1 MALKRYG
8 NRFWTIAAFML
19 TAVIFPGAATVKA
32 EEVLRLALLPILDV
46 LPVYVAMEK
55 GYFSEAGIE
64 VEALP
69 VGSAIERDQLMQ
81 AGQVDG
87 MINEVFGAAL
97 FNRDSPKMVI
107 VSYARKPLGGSPL
120 FRVLAAPGSEV
131 KAAAD
136 LAGVE
141 IGVSK
146 NTVIEYVTD
155 RLLEK
160 SGLAPGAIATSSVP
174 VVPERFQLLLNGQ
187 IKAATLPDPLG
198 FAAIQSGAV
207 EVINDLEVADLSASV
222 ISFSQTAVTEKAE
235 AVKNFMAAWDRAA
248 ADINA
253 DPEGQRALM
262 LKHIRVPGNVRES
275 FPIPPLPRGQVPSR
289 EQWDD
294 GIKWLIAGKLLTGP
308 VAYEQSVTDRFLEK

>member
-1 MALKRYG
+1 MSPRKYLHK
-8 NRFWTIAAFML
+8 FCTIAAFML
-19 TAVIFPGAATVKA
+19 TAAVFHEAPTVKA
-32 EEVLRLALLPILDV
+32 EELLRLALLPIPDV

-81 AGQVDG
+81 AGRVDG

-97 FNRDSPKMVI
+97 FNRDSQKMMI
-107 VSYARKPLGGSPL
+107 VSYARKPMQGSPL
-120 FRVLAAPGSEV
+120 FRVLAAPDSEV
-131 KAAAD
+131 KEVAD

-160 SGLAPGAIATSSVP
+160 SGVAAGDIATRSVP
-174 VVPERFQLLLNGQ
+174 VVPERFQLLLEGQ

-207 EVINDLEVADLSASV
+207 EVINDLAVADLSASV
-222 ISFSQTAVTEKAE
+222 VSFSQAAVTEKAQ
-235 AVKNFMAAWDRAA
+235 AVQSFMTAWDRAA
-248 ADINA
+248 ADINS
-253 DPEGQRALM
+253 DPEGQRELL
-262 LKHIRVPGNVRES
+262 LKHIRVPGNVRDS

-294 GIKWLIAGKLLTGP
+294 GIKWLIAGKLLTRP
-308 VAYEQSVTDRFLEK
+308 VAYEQSVTDQFLVK